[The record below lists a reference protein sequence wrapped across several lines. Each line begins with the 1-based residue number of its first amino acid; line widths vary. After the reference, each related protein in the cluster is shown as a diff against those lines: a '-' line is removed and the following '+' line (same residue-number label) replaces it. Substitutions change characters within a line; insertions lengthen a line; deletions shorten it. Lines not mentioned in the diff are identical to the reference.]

1 MINLN
6 ECVGRRVGTHSILS
20 RPTTT
25 IVEAVRGCRMR
36 HLRDLSLGGDAC
48 GSGKRGR
55 ARGGGGALLFRAG
68 IHKVQGVAHRDSY
81 SLSFMNL
88 FLYSNY

>member
-25 IVEAVRGCRMR
+25 IAEAVRGCRMR

-48 GSGKRGR
+48 GSGREG
-55 ARGGGGALLFRAG
+55 GEGGGANPLLFRVG
-68 IHKVQGVAHRDSY
+68 IHEVQGVAHSEIHAHFH
-81 SLSFMNL
+81 L
-88 FLYSNY
+88 